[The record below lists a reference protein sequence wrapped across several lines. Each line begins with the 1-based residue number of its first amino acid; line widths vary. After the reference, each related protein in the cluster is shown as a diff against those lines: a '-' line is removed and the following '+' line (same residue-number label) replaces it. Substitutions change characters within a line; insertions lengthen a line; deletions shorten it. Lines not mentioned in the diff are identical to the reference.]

1 MKMKKILIAMLVLMM
16 TIGIAGCSTGSS
28 GSNEASGEAVTLTV
42 SAAASLTEAMTDI
55 QTAYAEESP
64 DTTLVFNFG
73 SSGTL
78 AQQITEGAQV
88 DVFMSA
94 SKKDMTTVQDAGE
107 VDESTLVDLLQNE
120 VVLIVPADSTLAL
133 DSFEGVTDASV
144 TSIGIGEMES
154 VPAGRYAKQVF
165 TSLGILDQV
174 TAKAVYGKDVKE
186 VLAWVE
192 TGNVDAG
199 VVYSTDAQSSDSVK
213 VVATADASTH
223 DAIIYPVAMINTST
237 NAEASKAF
245 IDFLQTDTA
254 KEIFESYG
262 FTVN

>member
-1 MKMKKILIAMLVLMM
+1 MERMKKILVVLLVFAMS
-16 TIGIAGCSTGSS
+16 IGLAGCSTE
-28 GSNEASGEAVTLTV
+28 SNEASGEPVTLTI
-42 SAAASLTEAMTDI
+42 SAAASLTEAMGEI
-55 QTAYAEESP
+55 QEAYAEKSP

-94 SKKDMTTVQDAGE
+94 SKKDMTTVKDAGE
-107 VDESTLVDLLQNE
+107 LDDSTWVDLLQNE
-120 VVLIVPADSTLAL
+120 VVLIVPADSTLTL
-133 DSFEGVTDASV
+133 DSFEGVTDPSV

-174 TAKAVYGKDVKE
+174 TAKAIYGKDVKE

-199 VVYSTDAQSSDSVK
+199 VVYSTDAESSDSVK
-213 VVATADASTH
+213 VVATADPSTH
-223 DAIIYPVAMINTST
+223 DPIVYPVAMIKTSQ
-237 NAEASKAF
+237 NADASKDF
-245 IDFLQTDTA
+245 IEFLQSDKA
-254 KEIFESYG
+254 KGIFEGYG
-262 FTVN
+262 FTVNE

>member
-1 MKMKKILIAMLVLMM
+1 MKRMKKILIVLLVFTMSL
-16 TIGIAGCSTGSS
+16 GLAGCSTE
-28 GSNEASGEAVTLTV
+28 SNEAKSEPVTLTI
-42 SAAASLTEAMTDI
+42 SAAASLTEAMGEI
-55 QTAYAEESP
+55 QEAYAEKSP

-94 SKKDMTTVQDAGE
+94 SKKDMTTVKDAGE
-107 VDESTLVDLLQNE
+107 LDDSTWVDLLQNE
-120 VVLIVPADSTLAL
+120 VVLIVPSDSTLAL
-133 DSFEGVTDASV
+133 DSFEGVTDPSV
-144 TSIGIGEMES
+144 TSIGLGEMDS

-199 VVYSTDAQSSDSVK
+199 VVYSTDAESSDSVK
-213 VVATADASTH
+213 VVATADPSTH
-223 DAIIYPVAMINTST
+223 DPIVYPVAMIKTSQ
-237 NAEASKAF
+237 NVDASKEF
-245 IDFLQTDTA
+245 IEFLQSDKA
-254 KEIFESYG
+254 KGIFEGYG
-262 FTVN
+262 FTVSE

>member
-1 MKMKKILIAMLVLMM
+1 MKRMKKILIVLLVFTMSL
-16 TIGIAGCSTGSS
+16 GLAGCSTE
-28 GSNEASGEAVTLTV
+28 SNEAKSEPVTLTI
-42 SAAASLTEAMTDI
+42 SAAASLTEAMGEI
-55 QTAYAEESP
+55 QEAYAEKSP

-94 SKKDMTTVQDAGE
+94 SKKDMTTVKDAGE
-107 VDESTLVDLLQNE
+107 LDDSTWVDLLQNE
-120 VVLIVPADSTLAL
+120 VVLIVPSDSTLAL
-133 DSFEGVTDASV
+133 DSFEGVTDPSV
-144 TSIGIGEMES
+144 TSIGLGEMDS

-199 VVYSTDAQSSDSVK
+199 VVYSTDAESSDSVK
-213 VVATADASTH
+213 VVATADPSTH
-223 DAIIYPVAMINTST
+223 DPIVYPVAMIKTSQ
-237 NAEASKAF
+237 NADASKEF
-245 IDFLQTDTA
+245 IEFLQSDKA
-254 KEIFESYG
+254 KGIFEGYG
-262 FTVN
+262 FTVSE

>member
-1 MKMKKILIAMLVLMM
+1 MKRMKKILIVLLVFTMSL
-16 TIGIAGCSTGSS
+16 GLAGCSTE
-28 GSNEASGEAVTLTV
+28 SNEEKSEPVTLTI
-42 SAAASLTEAMTDI
+42 SAAASLTEAMGEI
-55 QTAYAEESP
+55 QEAYAEKSP

-94 SKKDMTTVQDAGE
+94 SKKDMTTVKDAGE
-107 VDESTLVDLLQNE
+107 LDDSTWVDLLQNE
-120 VVLIVPADSTLAL
+120 VVLIVPSDSTLAL
-133 DSFEGVTDASV
+133 DSFEGVTDPSV
-144 TSIGIGEMES
+144 TSIGLGEMDS

-199 VVYSTDAQSSDSVK
+199 VVYSTDAESSDSVK
-213 VVATADASTH
+213 VVATADPSTH
-223 DAIIYPVAMINTST
+223 DPIVYPVAMIKTSQ
-237 NAEASKAF
+237 NADASKEF
-245 IDFLQTDTA
+245 IEFLQSDKA
-254 KEIFESYG
+254 KGIFEGYG
-262 FTVN
+262 FTVSE

>member
-1 MKMKKILIAMLVLMM
+1 MKRMKKILIVLLVFTMSL
-16 TIGIAGCSTGSS
+16 GLAGCSTE
-28 GSNEASGEAVTLTV
+28 SNEEKSEPVTLTI
-42 SAAASLTEAMTDI
+42 SAAASLTEAMGEI
-55 QTAYAEESP
+55 QEAYAEKSP

-94 SKKDMTTVQDAGE
+94 SKKDMTTVKDAGE
-107 VDESTLVDLLQNE
+107 LDDSTWVDLLQNE
-120 VVLIVPADSTLAL
+120 VVLIVPSDSTLAL
-133 DSFEGVTDASV
+133 DSFEGVTDPSV
-144 TSIGIGEMES
+144 TSIGLGEMDS

-199 VVYSTDAQSSDSVK
+199 VVYSTDAESSDSVK
-213 VVATADASTH
+213 VVATADPSTH
-223 DAIIYPVAMINTST
+223 DPIVYPVAMIKTSQ
-237 NAEASKAF
+237 NVDASKEF
-245 IDFLQTDTA
+245 IEFLQSDKA
-254 KEIFESYG
+254 KGIFEGYG
-262 FTVN
+262 FTVSE